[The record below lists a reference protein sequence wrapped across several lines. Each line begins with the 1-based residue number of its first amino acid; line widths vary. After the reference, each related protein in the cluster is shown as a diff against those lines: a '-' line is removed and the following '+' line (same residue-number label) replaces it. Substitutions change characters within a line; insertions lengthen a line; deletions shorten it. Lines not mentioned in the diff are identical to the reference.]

1 MTASLFSRGTAGAA
15 TRHACTP
22 ADRVT
27 KSLLGYGVLAGPLYV
42 GVSVTQG
49 LLREGFDFSRHE
61 WSLLANGSHG
71 WIQSANLIVAG
82 LMSVAFALGLRR
94 ALVGGRGS
102 RWVPRLIGA
111 YGVSLVVAG
120 ICRADPALGFP
131 VGTPETNNPV
141 SAMGV
146 MHFVAAGV
154 GFCCLAA
161 GCIVMARRYAAE
173 RRPGWVFFCAGTAAV
188 FLTGFAAVASTGG
201 SVPANLG
208 FTAAVILVWAWL
220 AAVALDR
227 TTRVAGSA
235 RPV

>member
-1 MTASLFSRGTAGAA
+1 MTASLLPTGNAGGS
-15 TRHACTP
+15 TRPACTP

-42 GVSVTQG
+42 GVSVAQG
-49 LLREGFDFSRHE
+49 LLREGFDFRRHE

-82 LMSVAFALGLRR
+82 LMSVAFAAGLRR
-94 ALVGGRGS
+94 ALAGGRGS

-120 ICRADPALGFP
+120 LCRADPALGFP
-131 VGTPETNNPV
+131 VGTPEAHTPV
-141 SAMGV
+141 TAMGI

-173 RRPGWVFFCAGTAAV
+173 HRRGWVTFSAGTAAV

-201 SVPANLG
+201 SMAANLG

-220 AAVALDR
+220 AAVARDR
-227 TTRVAGSA
+227 MTRLV
-235 RPV
+235 